1 MYRRDFIY
9 YYFYL
14 FDPLWKIGFLYG
26 STFLRRAKCEYK
38 IIPVAHCRH
47 DSLTTNKGT
56 GSGCNLQF
64 AIPYVW
70 CTMALIVDFERSIDR
85 ANLCQRRMF
94 TSIKQYIDASAIIS
108 NVSAFKV
115 TIVLK
120 NVIVVWFD
128 ATTACF
134 AIIHYHSV
142 VKLKNIYFI
151 MWFVFSILYRHFASM
166 TGLQ

>member
-1 MYRRDFIY
+1 
-9 YYFYL
+9 
-14 FDPLWKIGFLYG
+14 
-26 STFLRRAKCEYK
+26 
-38 IIPVAHCRH
+38 
-47 DSLTTNKGT
+47 
-56 GSGCNLQF
+56 
-64 AIPYVW
+64 
-70 CTMALIVDFERSIDR
+70 MALIVDFERTIDRSIDR

-128 ATTACF
+128 ARRTACF

-151 MWFVFSILYRHFASM
+151 M
-166 TGLQ
+166 